1 MQAAGGALTGRFA
14 ASIAPQPDEA
24 LTLQF
29 DLSRMHLFDRETG
42 EALRP

>member
-1 MQAAGGALTGRFA
+1 LTGRFA
-14 ASIAPQPDEA
+14 AGIAPRPDDM
-24 LTLQF
+24 LTLHV